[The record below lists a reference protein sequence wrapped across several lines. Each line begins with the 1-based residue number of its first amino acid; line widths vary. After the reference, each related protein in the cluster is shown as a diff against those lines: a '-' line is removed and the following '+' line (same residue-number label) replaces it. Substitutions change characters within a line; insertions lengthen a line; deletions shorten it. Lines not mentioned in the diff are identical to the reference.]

1 LQNQVIVS
9 RKAES
14 DYRTAGTLYLVSGIV
29 IFLAISFSEALYL
42 NYSVHRNSISDLAAT
57 TARTTF
63 IMEPAGF
70 VWGLCWLFGSY
81 FLLRNTGKRGLF
93 ILYLLPA
100 IGVLLAISSPENV
113 NVAIHSVGAVIA
125 FIPGAMA
132 AIYSYKLI
140 QSELKY
146 FSLVLGFVSLFG
158 VILEFGA
165 YYSYIV
171 QQVLGP
177 GGTERVIVYPLLVWL
192 ISFGAY
198 LTTQGIEKK
207 LQTT

>member
-1 LQNQVIVS
+1 LQKQVAVS

-14 DYRTAGTLYLVSGIV
+14 DYRTAGILYLVSSIV
-29 IFLAISFSEALYL
+29 IILAISLSEALYP
-42 NYSVHRNSISDLAAT
+42 NYSVHTNTISDLAAT

-63 IMEPAGF
+63 IIEPAGF

-113 NVAIHSVGAVIA
+113 NVAIHSVGAVLA
-125 FIPGAMA
+125 FIPGAIT
-132 AIYSYKLI
+132 AIYSYRLI

-177 GGTERVIVYPLLVWL
+177 GGTERIIVYPLLIWL
-192 ISFGAY
+192 IGFGAY
-198 LTTQGIEKK
+198 LTAKDTEKK
-207 LQTT
+207 L